1 MKKYFLVLY
10 LIILAA
16 CDSNDDYNDDLNKC
30 QISLNTKDDCSKTNL
45 KIPENYCCL
54 THEEPETDEPQCEYI
69 TEEQYFIYSDS
80 KSYALGK
87 EILGFNCYDTMNG
100 EYYPDYCQERADKA
114 YKKIYECKN
123 GNATE
128 TNQLYTFSDSEK
140 KILSDENHCLA
151 HIFQYVEEKIT
162 KKNCSDALLTDQAKK
177 EGITCALYEFAYT
190 LKNKDNK
197 MTRNSC
203 YLFNPDS
210 INNEAKAKREI
221 KKFAMSLLFDDEE
234 PNFENFQVTISD
246 NADHSFSYDSATD
259 TLKNSDSNSNSKD
272 NAANTSSSN
281 NSRLI
286 SFSKCLFLLLLISF

>member
-45 KIPENYCCL
+45 KISENYCCL

-87 EILGFNCYDTMNG
+87 EILGFNCYNTMNR
-100 EYYPDYCQERADKA
+100 EYSPEYCQERADKA

-234 PNFENFQVTISD
+234 TNFENFQVTISD

>member
-45 KIPENYCCL
+45 KISENYCCL
-54 THEEPETDEPQCEYI
+54 THEEPETEEPQCQYI

-87 EILGFNCYDTMNG
+87 EILGFNCYNTMNR
-100 EYYPDYCQERADKA
+100 EYSPEYCQERADKA

-234 PNFENFQVTISD
+234 TNFENFQVTISD

>member
-30 QISLNTKDDCSKTNL
+30 QITLSTKDDCSKTDL
-45 KIPENYCCL
+45 KISENYCCL
-54 THEEPETDEPQCEYI
+54 THEEPETDEPKCQYI

-87 EILGFNCYDTMNG
+87 EILGFNCYNTMNR
-100 EYYPDYCQERADKA
+100 EYSPEYCQERADKA

-190 LKNKDNK
+190 LKNKNNK

-246 NADHSFSYDSATD
+246 NADHSFSYDFATD

>member
-30 QISLNTKDDCSKTNL
+30 QISLSTKDDCSKTDL
-45 KIPENYCCL
+45 KISENYCCL
-54 THEEPETDEPQCEYI
+54 THEEPETDEPKCQYI

-87 EILGFNCYDTMNG
+87 EILGFNCYNTMNR
-100 EYYPDYCQERADKA
+100 EYSPEYCQERADKA

-128 TNQLYTFSDSEK
+128 TNQLYTFSDSEE

-151 HIFQYVEEKIT
+151 HKFQYVEEKIT

-177 EGITCALYEFAYT
+177 EGITCALYEFAFT
-190 LKNKDNK
+190 LKNKNNK